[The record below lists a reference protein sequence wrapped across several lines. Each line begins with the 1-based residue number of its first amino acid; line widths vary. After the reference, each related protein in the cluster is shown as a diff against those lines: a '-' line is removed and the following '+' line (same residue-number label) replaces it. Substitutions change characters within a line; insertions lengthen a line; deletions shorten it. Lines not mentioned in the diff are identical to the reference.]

1 MWEIFSYYGMRTLLV
16 YYMTKQLL
24 FGQQHASLVYG
35 VYVATFYF
43 TPIVGGVISDRWLGR
58 KRAVII
64 GAAIM
69 SFGHFLMASESL
81 LYFAL
86 AAIALGNGLFLPSLP
101 SQIDDLYAKDDP
113 RRGSAYNF
121 YYVGINVG
129 GLLAPLVCGTLGE
142 LYGWHWGFGAAGV
155 GMLLGLAI
163 YTLGARWLPPERPK
177 PRDVAPAAAHA
188 ARRDA
193 ASASSRCSRIGL
205 CVMVFRGAYEQSGN
219 TIALWADVGLD
230 RAAGAFTIPMT
241 WFQALNPL
249 LVIFLTPLLVAHVDE
264 AGEPRPRAVAGEEDG
279 DGRVRRRARVPD
291 ARVRRCERAA
301 AMRTGS
307 GSRAFFVLF
316 TVGELFILPIG
327 LSLFAR
333 LAPAGYA
340 ATTIA
345 AWYFASFGGNLLA
358 GALGTLWSAMG
369 HAAFF
374 GVMAG
379 VAALAGTLLR
389 LLDPAVAR
397 AGSHEW
403 APTLRPSGRLN
414 AVNIRLT
421 IFRSGCLHPDRKCRR
436 FDTHRLHR
444 RRTPLGRRACTSTTR
459 ATGHGDAP
467 PFADHR
473 DRVHAGARHRRA
485 GPGAGSAA
493 PAGPAPQAATAAGTR
508 RGDRHREQARGKHP
522 RSRRRGHQARAS
534 SSWRTSTPRR

>member
-1 MWEIFSYYGMRTLLV
+1 MNATAASRSTGVRWFNQPPGLAILFLTQMWEIFSYYGMRTLLV

-24 FGQQHASLVYG
+24 FEQQHASMVYG

-64 GAAIM
+64 GAAVM

-101 SQIDDLYAKDDP
+101 SQIDDLYARDDP

-142 LYGWHWGFGAAGV
+142 LYGWHWGFGAAGI
-155 GMLLGLAI
+155 GMLLGLLI

-177 PRDVAPAAAHA
+177 PRDIAPAA
-188 ARRDA
+188 RMPRDA
-193 ASASSRCSRIGL
+193 MRKRVFALLAIGL

-230 RAAGAFTIPMT
+230 RAVGAFTIPMT
-241 WFQALNPL
+241 WFQSLNPL
-249 LVIFLTPLLVAHVDE
+249 LVIFLTPLLVMRWTRQAS
-264 AGEPRPRAVAGEEDG
+264 AGREPSP
-279 DGRVRRRARVPD
+279 ARKMAMGAFTV
-291 ARVRRCERAA
+291 AA
-301 AMRTGS
+301 AFVMLAWVDATAG
-307 GSRAFFVLF
+307 GRAHWAWLAGFFLLF

-327 LSLFAR
+327 LGLFAR
-333 LAPAGYA
+333 LAPAGHA

-379 VAALAGTLLR
+379 VAVAAGLLLR
-389 LLDPAVAR
+389 LLD
-397 AGSHEW
+397 GS
-403 APTLRPSGRLN
+403 
-414 AVNIRLT
+414 V
-421 IFRSGCLHPDRKCRR
+421 
-436 FDTHRLHR
+436 
-444 RRTPLGRRACTSTTR
+444 RRAEAGNGLGEGLR
-459 ATGHGDAP
+459 RDVATQD
-467 PFADHR
+467 
-473 DRVHAGARHRRA
+473 
-485 GPGAGSAA
+485 
-493 PAGPAPQAATAAGTR
+493 
-508 RGDRHREQARGKHP
+508 
-522 RSRRRGHQARAS
+522 
-534 SSWRTSTPRR
+534 

>member
-1 MWEIFSYYGMRTLLV
+1 MNATAASRATPGVRWFNQPPGLAILFLTQMWEIFSYYGMRTLLV

-24 FGQQHASLVYG
+24 FEQQHASMVYG

-101 SQIDDLYAKDDP
+101 SQIDDLYARDDP

-155 GMLLGLAI
+155 GMLLGLLI

-177 PRDVAPAAAHA
+177 PRDIAPAA
-188 ARRDA
+188 RMPRDA
-193 ASASSRCSRIGL
+193 MRKRVFALLAIGL

-230 RAAGAFTIPMT
+230 RAVGAFTIPMT
-241 WFQALNPL
+241 WFQSLNPL
-249 LVIFLTPLLVAHVDE
+249 LVIFLTPLLVVRWTRQAS
-264 AGEPRPRAVAGEEDG
+264 AGREPSP
-279 DGRVRRRARVPD
+279 ARKMAMGAFTV
-291 ARVRRCERAA
+291 AA
-301 AMRTGS
+301 AFVMLAWVDATAG
-307 GSRAFFVLF
+307 GRAHWAWLAGFFLLF

-327 LSLFAR
+327 LGLFAR
-333 LAPAGYA
+333 LAPAEHA

-374 GVMAG
+374 GVMALT
-379 VAALAGTLLR
+379 AAAAGILLR
-389 LLDPAVAR
+389 LLDRAVLR
-397 AGSHEW
+397 AE
-403 APTLRPSGRLN
+403 AN
-414 AVNIRLT
+414 N
-421 IFRSGCLHPDRKCRR
+421 
-436 FDTHRLHR
+436 
-444 RRTPLGRRACTSTTR
+444 
-459 ATGHGDAP
+459 
-467 PFADHR
+467 
-473 DRVHAGARHRRA
+473 
-485 GPGAGSAA
+485 A
-493 PAGPAPQAATAAGTR
+493 PATAR
-508 RGDRHREQARGKHP
+508 PPVFQND
-522 RSRRRGHQARAS
+522 
-534 SSWRTSTPRR
+534 